1 MKKIIIMILAIACM
15 ITVLNSCRD
24 KTGEEVMNT
33 EESEPPTEAPSETEA
48 ETEPTT
54 EPATESLTEAP
65 TEAPTEALPEPP
77 TEAPTEAPT
86 ETPTEPEME
95 FTIKGRETMLEGQP
109 VEFDILSRDFGGTS
123 KKFDIINSKASVIP
137 IKGGD
142 DFDYR
147 RRFIILS
154 GRTFEEFSSNM
165 KILDRDNYMLN
176 EPEFQR
182 YNKSYFK
189 DKAVIILCQGGGVKR
204 LVKNGAELC
213 IGAETRLNKPDDIRP
228 AVIEFPIQFIEI
240 EKAVLDGIDTIS
252 FYVEALS

>member
-1 MKKIIIMILAIACM
+1 
-15 ITVLNSCRD
+15 
-24 KTGEEVMNT
+24 
-33 EESEPPTEAPSETEA
+33 
-48 ETEPTT
+48 
-54 EPATESLTEAP
+54 
-65 TEAPTEALPEPP
+65 
-77 TEAPTEAPT
+77 
-86 ETPTEPEME
+86 
-95 FTIKGRETMLEGQP
+95 MLEGQP
-109 VEFDILSRDFGGTS
+109 VKFDILSKDFGGTV
-123 KKFDIINSKASVIP
+123 KNFKIISSTTLIVP
-137 IKGGD
+137 IKNGTE
-142 DFDYR
+142 FDNWR
-147 RRFIILS
+147 KFNIFS
-154 GRTFEEFSSNM
+154 GRTFEEFSFNM
-165 KILDRDNYMLN
+165 EILDRDNYMLN

>member
-1 MKKIIIMILAIACM
+1 MILAIACM

-33 EESEPPTEAPSETEA
+33 EESEPTTEAPSETEA

-77 TEAPTEAPT
+77 IEAPTEAPT

-95 FTIKGRETMLEGQP
+95 FTIKGREIMLEGQP
-109 VEFDILSRDFGGTS
+109 VEFDILSKDFGGTV
-123 KKFDIINSKASVIP
+123 KNFKIISSTTLIVP
-137 IKGGD
+137 IKNGTE
-142 DFDYR
+142 FDNQR
-147 RRFIILS
+147 GINVLS
-154 GRTFEEFSSNM
+154 SRTFKEFLSNM

-176 EPEFQR
+176 EPEFQKYDR
-182 YNKSYFK
+182 SYFK
-189 DKAVIILCQGGGVKR
+189 DKAIIILCQGGLVKR
-204 LVKNGAELC
+204 LVKNGSELC
-213 IGAETRLNKPDDIRP
+213 IGAETRLNKPDDIRL
-228 AVIEFPIQFIEI
+228 AVVSFPVRFIEI
-240 EKAVLDGIDTIS
+240 DKTILDGIDTIS